1 MGYLQSAEEALAAEN
16 WRNAAEL
23 FSKAINEL
31 RENLAAGPDVDGLV
45 EAYSGRGQ
53 ALAEMGRQ
61 RGTLPRQ
68 PATLKAA
75 LADARAA
82 AALAAR
88 GAGGIGPVRAVKA
101 LQSTLQET
109 GQNLEEAQ
117 AAARALLD
125 GPAARASRKVH
136 QELQQLAQGADTS
149 RLCAEMDAAADDGW
163 SPGTFRWPSRM
174 TLPEL
179 PAGKPAAA
187 GLSDKGWG
195 PYLRSRGGEEMVRA
209 ARAKAIM
216 LDALSFPL
224 SLAWI
229 LSQESVVQW
238 PKEPRPPDWELHVVV
253 LGATSK
259 AEVRVWRD
267 SKYWDELAELLKHRC
282 NVRLHFVGPEISRS
296 SGFSDLSEVHQVE
309 PPCAKHFFQQRPD
322 LRPENTVCAVFNG
335 GYGNFVASG
344 RDELFWSWL
353 PDLLFLAESRYLC
366 AFFCANDYADLR
378 GEIAIHTAILGSCFV
393 LSPRENPFAMATVY
407 SGEDNSGEWFSGNA
421 FTFVTC
427 GYQRRG
433 LKLTGRHAATQLQ
446 CPGLNHGFLEC
457 LADADECE
465 IVSMI
470 LAFALRS
477 MAMEA
482 EGSESDD
489 LVYSGPDFPEELDE
503 FLAYGVR
510 EHDGDFEAISED
522 FLEIAQGLDEELVE
536 RAYEFYSPEALRR
549 RWRFL
554 TALESEPVTGASAS
568 SSASSADMP
577 GPRLGDVRDQTD
589 PMEMPHLS
597 FFSEDVRDQIKAI
610 YDDVQAKLPS
620 SYLDQAEDDEDVL
633 CENSDSIAPEMSVS
647 GKSGSGA
654 VDGEGVADADDQDA
668 GTDDGDVSD
677 CDSELSDSMED
688 TAVSLFGTAD
698 LNEILAYLS
707 RPEVDALQIAVE
719 ALTPVKK
726 PVARAHDTVP
736 SDGESEQ
743 AYQARR
749 RALKDSSKRLVRN
762 SFGAEQDQKRQMR
775 SPPEPR
781 CEVKSVSASQISGT
795 VRALQQLVDPN
806 DSEAETDAAETESN
820 ASEDADYEEDQDVRI
835 RTMLQLLRQAPNGDC
850 PWDVWLEA
858 TRAWPQLKI
867 RLDDPG
873 ICRRRQGLRVEFS
886 VDKLK
891 SALEEE
897 RAERFVR
904 NEKRKERRSK
914 NGVVELVREAERR
927 RDMMSGRWDFKDLM
941 LVST

>member
-1 MGYLQSAEEALAAEN
+1 
-16 WRNAAEL
+16 
-23 FSKAINEL
+23 
-31 RENLAAGPDVDGLV
+31 
-45 EAYSGRGQ
+45 
-53 ALAEMGRQ
+53 
-61 RGTLPRQ
+61 
-68 PATLKAA
+68 
-75 LADARAA
+75 
-82 AALAAR
+82 
-88 GAGGIGPVRAVKA
+88 
-101 LQSTLQET
+101 
-109 GQNLEEAQ
+109 
-117 AAARALLD
+117 
-125 GPAARASRKVH
+125 
-136 QELQQLAQGADTS
+136 
-149 RLCAEMDAAADDGW
+149 
-163 SPGTFRWPSRM
+163 
-174 TLPEL
+174 
-179 PAGKPAAA
+179 
-187 GLSDKGWG
+187 
-195 PYLRSRGGEEMVRA
+195 
-209 ARAKAIM
+209 
-216 LDALSFPL
+216 
-224 SLAWI
+224 
-229 LSQESVVQW
+229 
-238 PKEPRPPDWELHVVV
+238 
-253 LGATSK
+253 
-259 AEVRVWRD
+259 
-267 SKYWDELAELLKHRC
+267 
-282 NVRLHFVGPEISRS
+282 
-296 SGFSDLSEVHQVE
+296 
-309 PPCAKHFFQQRPD
+309 
-322 LRPENTVCAVFNG
+322 
-335 GYGNFVASG
+335 
-344 RDELFWSWL
+344 
-353 PDLLFLAESRYLC
+353 
-366 AFFCANDYADLR
+366 
-378 GEIAIHTAILGSCFV
+378 
-393 LSPRENPFAMATVY
+393 
-407 SGEDNSGEWFSGNA
+407 
-421 FTFVTC
+421 
-427 GYQRRG
+427 
-433 LKLTGRHAATQLQ
+433 
-446 CPGLNHGFLEC
+446 
-457 LADADECE
+457 
-465 IVSMI
+465 
-470 LAFALRS
+470 
-477 MAMEA
+477 MEA

-554 TALESEPVTGASAS
+554 TALESQPVTGASAS

-633 CENSDSIAPEMSVS
+633 CEHSDSIAPEMSVS

-654 VDGEGVADADDQDA
+654 VDGEGEAEADDQDA

-698 LNEILAYLS
+698 LNEILANLS

-719 ALTPVKK
+719 ALTPVRK
-726 PVARAHDTVP
+726 PATRAHDTVP

-795 VRALQQLVDPN
+795 ARALQQLVDPN

-873 ICRRRQGLRVEFS
+873 ICRRGQGLRVEFS

-897 RAERFVR
+897 RAERFLR